1 MYRELSKFNSKGKKN
16 PTRKQATLEKTLYQ
30 REYMEGKLE
39 HKKIINIIGVYYA
52 PIEWVKEKV
61 LIIPSACEDVVQLD
75 LSYLLTGMQNGSTT
89 LK

>member
-1 MYRELSKFNSKGKKN
+1 MFANHTSNNELASRMYRELSKFNSKGKKN

-52 PIEWVKEKV
+52 PIE
-61 LIIPSACEDVVQLD
+61 
-75 LSYLLTGMQNGSTT
+75 
-89 LK
+89 